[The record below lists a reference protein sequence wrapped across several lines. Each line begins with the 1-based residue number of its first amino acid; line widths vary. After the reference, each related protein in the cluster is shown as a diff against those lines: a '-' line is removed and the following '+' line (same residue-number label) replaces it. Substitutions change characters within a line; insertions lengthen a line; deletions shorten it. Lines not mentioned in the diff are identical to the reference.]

1 MKSTNAPELEIEK
14 GYQMNSKQ
22 MAKEGRKS
30 ISMICYP
37 FGDPWKECFFNENPN
52 EVVESR
58 NYSVVDKRNLSRIG
72 SAFKAE
78 TNNTRSVFLTF
89 CILLSP
95 FSIHL
100 PSFCNTILLLIFC
113 NPFPSFCIVPQI

>member
-22 MAKEGRKS
+22 MAKGGQKVNFDDLLSFWRSLEGMFLQRKS
-30 ISMICYP
+30 QRS
-37 FGDPWKECFFNENPN
+37 
-52 EVVESR
+52 SR
-58 NYSVVDKRNLSRIG
+58 EYKLLVDKRDPSRIG

-100 PSFCNTILLLIFC
+100 PSFCNTILLLFFC
-113 NPFPSFCIVPQI
+113 NPFPPFCIVPQI